1 MQRRDFFKI
10 TAATGALAALEGC
23 GNPDHQLIRFIPDED
38 LTPGIATWKPSV
50 CTLCQSGCGTLVRVM
65 QGDAEVIRN
74 GQLGLIKMGLAKKI
88 EGNPAH
94 PVSQGKLCP
103 RGQAGLQVTY
113 HPDRVKGPMALAGAR
128 GSGEYQPIS
137 WDDAEKKL
145 VAQLTPLAGSKQ
157 KGALAFLTAPLQG
170 QRRVIVENFA
180 AAFGGAAVEFEFFD
194 GSAIRQANL
203 QSFGIAALPTVDL
216 SQTNYVISFGA
227 DFLGTW
233 NAPVAQSVGYGEMRR
248 GRGGQRGKFVQFET
262 RVSQT
267 GANADEWIA
276 CPPGMEGALAL
287 ALAHVIMND
296 KLRPA
301 SAAGAAIDGWST
313 GLSDFEPQKVAAQVG
328 IDASKITRIAHE
340 AAASSPAVVLI
351 GDAATAHTNGLSAA
365 LAVNALNALLGSVG
379 KPGGIEFAPAAAPV
393 SENAAGAGARAAVKT
408 SIRDLVQ
415 QINSANAPK
424 ALLLHGANPVFG
436 TPASWQVKDALQKVP
451 FIASFSSFIDETSI
465 LADLILPDNS
475 PLESWLD
482 GSPVS
487 GSTRTVASVAAPA
500 MSPIHNTKSMADVL
514 LAVAQQSGGEAAK
527 ALPWKTY
534 EDAVK
539 ASFAPYVKKTGGSI
553 TSTDADD
560 LWKKVQAA
568 GGWWSNASDA
578 EPVRAGKASGAAA
591 KVNAAQFDGD
601 AGQYPFYFVPFA
613 SQMFYDG
620 SLAHLPW
627 MQEAPDPMSSAMWST
642 WVEIN
647 PQTAQNLGIA
657 QADLIEV
664 TSRHGS
670 LRAPAMIT
678 PGIAPDAIAM
688 PIGQGHERF
697 TRYASGRGANPI
709 SILAPSTTENG
720 ALAWSATR
728 VKIANVGKGKLILFG
743 GSLRE
748 ASIETQPR

>member
-38 LTPGIATWKPSV
+38 LTPGIATLKPSI

-103 RGQAGLQVTY
+103 RGHAGLQVTY
-113 HPDRVKGPMALAGAR
+113 HPDRIKGPLALAGAR

-137 WDDAEKKL
+137 WDDAQKKL
-145 VAQLTPLAGSKQ
+145 VAQLAPLAGGRQ
-157 KGALAFLTAPLQG
+157 KGALTFLTAPLQG
-170 QRRVIVENFA
+170 QRKTIVENFA
-180 AAFGGAAVEFEFFD
+180 AAFGGAAFEFEFFD
-194 GSAIRQANL
+194 GRVIRQANQ

-233 NAPVAQSVGYGEMRR
+233 NSPVAQSVGYGEMRR

-267 GANADEWIA
+267 GANADEWVA
-276 CPPGMEGALAL
+276 CPPGMEGTLAL
-287 ALAHVIMND
+287 SLAHVIMND

-301 SAAGAAIDGWST
+301 SAAGAGIDGWST

-328 IDASKITRIAHE
+328 IDPAKIIRIAHE
-340 AAASSPAVVLI
+340 AAANAPAVVLI
-351 GDAATAHTNGLSAA
+351 GDAATAHTNGLGAA

-379 KPGGIEFAPAAAPV
+379 KPGGIEFAPVATASESAA
-393 SENAAGAGARAAVKT
+393 SAGAKT
-408 SIRDLVQ
+408 SIRDLAQ
-415 QINSANAPK
+415 EINSANAPK
-424 ALLLHGANPVFG
+424 TLLLHGANPVFG
-436 TPASWQVKDALQKVP
+436 TPAAWQVKDALQKVP
-451 FIASFSSFIDETSI
+451 FITSFGSFIDETSI

-482 GSPVS
+482 GSPAS
-487 GSTRTVASVAAPA
+487 GSTRTVASVAPPT
-500 MSPIHNTKSMADVL
+500 MSPLHNTKSMPDVL

-539 ASFAPYVKKTGGSI
+539 ASFAQYAKKTGGSI

-560 LWKKVQAA
+560 LWKKAQAA
-568 GGWWSNASDA
+568 GGWWSNASNA
-578 EPVRAGKASGAAA
+578 EPVRAGKAAGSAA
-591 KVNAAQFDGD
+591 KVAAAQFDGD

-647 PQTAQNLGIA
+647 PQTAQKLNIA

-664 TSRHGS
+664 TSQHGS

-678 PGIAPDAIAM
+678 PGIAPDAVAM
-688 PIGQGHERF
+688 PVGQGHEHF

-709 SILAPSTTENG
+709 AILAPSTAENG

-728 VKIANVGKGKLILFG
+728 VKISNVGKGKLILFG

-748 ASIETQPR
+748 SPIETQPR